1 MKIFNL
7 KVALLLLSLFTTF
20 TVYGYSS
27 NDNLNKIPFLTTVS
41 VVDQTIE
48 EALAEAKITAL
59 DAIPD
64 HCGPTSGK
72 LTTFKIL
79 RTHKMS
85 ENPEFLFDY
94 ITIEGEYTCF
104 VSTTP

>member
-7 KVALLLLSLFTTF
+7 KIAFSLFSLFPAF
-20 TVYGYSS
+20 TVYGYSAH
-27 NDNLNKIPFLTTVS
+27 DNLSKVPFLTTVA

-48 EALAEAKITAL
+48 EALVEAKENAL
-59 DAIPD
+59 NAILD

-104 VSTTP
+104 VSTNP